1 MAEMRTARG
10 EGAFE
15 HETRERQAH
24 PAPARRAE
32 REQGPSTG
40 LLLAGVAAI
49 ALGAWA
55 VYHFGPDF
63 RRYIKMEMM

>member
-1 MAEMRTARG
+1 MAGMRTTRG

-15 HETRERQAH
+15 HETRERG
-24 PAPARRAE
+24 AE
-32 REQGPSTG
+32 HGG
-40 LLLAGVAAI
+40 LPTSWLLAGAAI

-63 RRYIKMEMM
+63 RRYIKMEIM